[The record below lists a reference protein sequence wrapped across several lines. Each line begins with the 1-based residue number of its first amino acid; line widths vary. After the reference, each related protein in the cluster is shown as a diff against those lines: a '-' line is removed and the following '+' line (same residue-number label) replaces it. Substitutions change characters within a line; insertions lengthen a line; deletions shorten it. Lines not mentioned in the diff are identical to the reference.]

1 MFQQTMELI
10 TGGSISSTFGD
21 GTPVTLGYFVV
32 TGAPRILIHKMENIR
47 TWWILTLD
55 QPCIRIG

>member
-21 GTPVTLGYFVV
+21 GTPVTLGYFGV
-32 TGAPRILIHKMENIR
+32 TGDRSPQNF
-47 TWWILTLD
+47 D
-55 QPCIRIG
+55 P